1 MKFRIRAARNTHE
14 VFFILIV
21 PVEVFALRAYLMIG
35 WGVIVYRRFSLPLLE
50 IILRSMPLDGGSLLT
65 CELPTVLGTKDMRV
79 MLRRWA
85 F

>member
-1 MKFRIRAARNTHE
+1 MKFGIRATRNTHE

-21 PVEVFALRAYLMIG
+21 PVEVFTFRAYLMIS
-35 WGVIVYRRFSLPLLE
+35 WGVIVYRLFSLPLFE
-50 IILRSMPLDGGSLLT
+50 IIFGSMPLDGISLLT